1 MSEQNDLL
9 YGAYG
14 RFADAALARVRAET
28 FGRDI
33 GQNSWI
39 TVDEYERFLAWLE
52 LEPDARVLEVACGSG
67 GPARHLAEHA
77 RCRVIGIDAH
87 SQGIETATRLA
98 QASSGADR
106 VRFEVA
112 DVDRA
117 LPFEDGAF
125 DAIVC
130 IDAINH
136 FRDRAHVFAE
146 WRRVLRPGGRAVF
159 TDPVVVT
166 GPVTN
171 AELAQRSSIGF
182 FLFVPPGANERM
194 IDAAGL
200 RLVRQEDA
208 TENIALVSG
217 RWHAA
222 RERHADAL
230 RALEGEASFVG
241 VQQFLAVVHRL
252 TTERRLSRF
261 VYVVEA
267 TAR

>member
-117 LPFEDGAF
+117 LPFEAGINPAQAKAPVGRIIGGF
-125 DAIVC
+125 QPPIVK
-130 IDAINH
+130 
-136 FRDRAHVFAE
+136 AE
-146 WRRVLRPGGRAVF
+146 ALGRA
-159 TDPVVVT
+159 
-166 GPVTN
+166 
-171 AELAQRSSIGF
+171 I
-182 FLFVPPGANERM
+182 
-194 IDAAGL
+194 
-200 RLVRQEDA
+200 
-208 TENIALVSG
+208 
-217 RWHAA
+217 
-222 RERHADAL
+222 
-230 RALEGEASFVG
+230 LEE
-241 VQQFLAVVHRL
+241 
-252 TTERRLSRF
+252 
-261 VYVVEA
+261 
-267 TAR
+267 